1 MDWSASEDRQVIDVQ
16 RPSAGAEGQRVAR
29 PRSSPTDRNRFTQRA
44 DRGGRQGIT
53 QEAQQDEVCQRL
65 MSVPGIGAITAI
77 RFAAALDGV
86 DRFPDAIWCQYSIV
100 ADHAAS
106 R

>member
-1 MDWSASEDRQVIDVQ
+1 
-16 RPSAGAEGQRVAR
+16 
-29 PRSSPTDRNRFTQRA
+29 
-44 DRGGRQGIT
+44 
-53 QEAQQDEVCQRL
+53 